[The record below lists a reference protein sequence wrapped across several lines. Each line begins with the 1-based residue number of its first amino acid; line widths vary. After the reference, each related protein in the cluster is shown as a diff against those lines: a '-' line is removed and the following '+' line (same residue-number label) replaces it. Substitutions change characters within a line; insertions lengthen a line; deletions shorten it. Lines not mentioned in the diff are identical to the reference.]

1 MIDLLLKDN
10 VNKKMQ
16 KMRFLTERFQSVLYN
31 DLFELNK
38 KGYNLSVEDLTSETI
53 EFWENKGFVMDSS
66 LLDKIN
72 IALSKLMCKSC

>member
-16 KMRFLTERFQSVLYN
+16 KMCFLTERFERVLYN

-53 EFWENKGFVMDSS
+53 QFWEQKGFEMDSA
-66 LLDKIN
+66 LLDNIN
-72 IALSKLMCKSC
+72 IALSKLLCKSC